1 MKQNAVIIKSQMMI
15 KMTRLTLA
23 IACALSMTQAL
34 AETPSRKPNII
45 FIMCDDMGYGQ
56 LGCYGQQKIKT
67 PRIDQMAKEG
77 LRLTD
82 YYAGTAV
89 CAPSRCSLMTGQH
102 VGRTFIRGNY
112 EIMKGE
118 HNESGQLP
126 IPDETVTVA
135 EKMQEAGYKTALIGK
150 WGLGYPHSEGDPLK
164 QGFDF
169 FAGYNCQR
177 HAHSHYPGWVWRNH
191 EKVQLGPPAKPGEEK
206 TEEQHSQ
213 YFLTDEAKS
222 FITRNQDNPFFL
234 YLAYVI
240 PHAAMQIPHSD
251 PACQLY
257 AGKDWPE
264 IQKRHAGMITLLDR
278 HVGDIL
284 DLLVELGLDENTL
297 VVFTSDNGAHRE
309 GGAKPEFF
317 KDSGPLRGIKRNM
330 YEGGIRVP
338 FIARW
343 PGVIEA
349 GRTSDHLG
357 AHWDLMP
364 TACELAGVDAPED
377 IDGISYAPLLRG
389 DETDQAK
396 HRYLY
401 FELNNPHK
409 RGIRSGDW
417 VAIQEKVT
425 ASDAGVDSVELY
437 NLKDDLAQTSN
448 LASAYP
454 EKVAHFRELIREAHV
469 PSEQFPFQGARPQYK
484 IPETSKK

>member
-1 MKQNAVIIKSQMMI
+1 MMKNYRKYA
-15 KMTRLTLA
+15 TLA
-23 IACALSMTQAL
+23 AVLMISSPGARASATPLP
-34 AETPSRKPNII
+34 AEAHPEKPNII

-56 LGCYGQQKIKT
+56 LGCYGQKKIKT
-67 PRIDQMAKEG
+67 PRIDQMAREG

-112 EIMKGE
+112 EIMKGQ

-126 IPDETVTVA
+126 IPDETITVA
-135 EKMQEAGYKTALIGK
+135 EKMKEAGYKTALIGK

-191 EKVQLGPPAKPGEEK
+191 EKVQLGPAAKSGEGGTVER
-206 TEEQHSQ
+206 HSQ
-213 YFLTDEAKS
+213 YFLTNEAKS
-222 FITRNQDNPFFL
+222 FITRNKENPFFL

-251 PACQLY
+251 PAYQLY
-257 AGKDWPE
+257 ADKAWPE

-284 DLLVELGLDENTL
+284 DLLKELGLEENTL

-317 KDSGPLRGIKRNM
+317 NDSGPLRGIKRNM

-338 FIARW
+338 FVARW
-343 PGVIEA
+343 PGVIA
-349 GRTSDHLG
+349 PGRTSAHLS

-364 TACELAGVDAPED
+364 AACELAGVDAPAKV
-377 IDGISYAPLLRG
+377 DGISYAPLLKG
-389 DETDQAK
+389 NEAGQAK
-396 HRYLY
+396 HKYLY
-401 FELNNPHK
+401 FELNSPHK
-409 RGIRSGDW
+409 RGVRAGDW

-425 ASDAGVDSVELY
+425 TSNPDADPIELY
-437 NLKDDLAQTSN
+437 NLKDDLAQKNNIAATH
-448 LASAYP
+448 P
-454 EKVAHFRELIREAHV
+454 GKVAELRGMIREAHL
-469 PSEQFPFQGARPQYK
+469 PSKQFPFQGARPKHIIQK
-484 IPETSKK
+484 